1 MNTLGLLAVVR
12 PDRWNFPLFLHVL
25 GAMILVGGLLT
36 GVGLLAFSRGDVRFL
51 RLGYWTLLAVSL
63 PGWILMRAGGEW
75 IASREGWTKSGVPSP
90 TWLDI
95 GFLLADV
102 GGLVLLV
109 SLIVG
114 GVGVY
119 RLREG
124 KGAGLLRATLVLA
137 FLLLAAY
144 VVAVWAMAGKPS

>member
-1 MNTLGLLAVVR
+1 MSIVAVVR
-12 PDRWNFPLFLHVL
+12 PDSWNFPLFLHVL
-25 GAMILVGGLLT
+25 GAMILVGGLLA
-36 GVGLLAFSRGDVRFL
+36 GASSLAFARGEMRFL
-51 RLGYWTLLAVSL
+51 RLGYWSLLAVSL
-63 PGWILMRAGGEW
+63 PGWILMRAGAEW

-95 GFLLADV
+95 GAVLADL

-109 SLIVG
+109 SLVIG
-114 GVGVY
+114 GIGVY

-124 KGAGLLRATLVLA
+124 KGSGLLRATLVLA
-137 FLLLAAY
+137 ILLLAAY

>member
-1 MNTLGLLAVVR
+1 MSILAVVR
-12 PDRWNFPLFLHVL
+12 PDSWNFPLFLHVL

-36 GVGLLAFSRGDVRFL
+36 GASSLAFARGEARFL
-51 RLGYWTLLAVSL
+51 RLGYWSLLAVSL
-63 PGWILMRAGGEW
+63 PGWILMRAGAEW

-95 GFLLADV
+95 GALLADL

-109 SLIVG
+109 SLVVG
-114 GVGVY
+114 GIGVY

-124 KGAGLLRATLVLA
+124 KGSGLLRATLVLA
-137 FLLLAAY
+137 ILLLVAY
-144 VVAVWAMAGKPS
+144 VVAGWAMAGKPS

>member
-1 MNTLGLLAVVR
+1 VTVLAVIR
-12 PDRWNFPLFLHVL
+12 PDSWNFPLFLHVL

-36 GVGLLAFSRGDVRFL
+36 GASSLGFARGDVRFL
-51 RLGYWTLLAVSL
+51 RLGYWSLLAVSL

-75 IASREGWTKSGVPSP
+75 IASKEGWTKSGVNSP

-95 GFLLADV
+95 GVLLADL
-102 GGLVLLV
+102 GGLILLI

-119 RLREG
+119 RLRKG
-124 KGAGLLRATLVLA
+124 KGSGLLKATLVLSII
-137 FLLLAAY
+137 LLAAY
-144 VVAVWAMAGKPS
+144 VVAVWAMAGKPD